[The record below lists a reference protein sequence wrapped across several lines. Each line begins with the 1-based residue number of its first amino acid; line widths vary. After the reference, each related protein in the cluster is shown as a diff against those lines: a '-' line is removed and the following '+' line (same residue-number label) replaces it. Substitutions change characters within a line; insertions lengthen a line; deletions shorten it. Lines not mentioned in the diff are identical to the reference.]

1 MSSVKR
7 TVVVVG
13 KSMLSSL
20 RMQPHRGVSRPV
32 DILYLGVLTA
42 EHFPLQ
48 LELPDIGDKRRV
60 QRERER
66 EILQKEKNHRETR
79 FRATSWPN
87 LQVWQPTG
95 TPKVSLQLKLEFRLD
110 DVGGSSDG
118 TNLSAVSESEIVKQ
132 QKDRLLRAPKK
143 RLMKWCEMLGLF
155 IFFVNLLHSICL
167 LLICFREEMAGS
179 QLGLTRCHG
188 SLEPDGHPFTNGWL
202 AIGWCLP
209 NLYIGNGWK

>member
-1 MSSVKR
+1 MIFPQRNLVWVGINIRTPLFFRCFPWIFLNMSFVKR

-13 KSMLSSL
+13 KSMVSSL
-20 RMQPHRGVSRPV
+20 RTQPHRGVSRPV

-60 QRERER
+60 ERERER
-66 EILQKEKNHRETR
+66 DCWKKKNHRETR
-79 FRATSWPN
+79 FRATSRPN

-132 QKDRLLRAPKK
+132 QKDGPFKSPPKK
-143 RLMKWCEMLGLF
+143 VDEMMWNAWVVY
-155 IFFVNLLHSICL
+155 FFWWILHSIWVL
-167 LLICFREEMAGS
+167 
-179 QLGLTRCHG
+179 
-188 SLEPDGHPFTNGWL
+188 
-202 AIGWCLP
+202 
-209 NLYIGNGWK
+209 